1 MTVELFNIFLK
12 FGVAIIIPVIFILG
26 ILYNDVLDN
35 KLNASRKARRDKKTG
50 RDVEI
55 IVNRARGSKQ

>member
-12 FGVAIIIPVIFILG
+12 FGLAIIIPAIFILG

-35 KLNASRKARRDKKTG
+35 KLNARRKDRRDKKTG